1 MNTNKIKS
9 FAKEARIQLYKGV
22 ANQLLFWGFDDKGN
36 VNAEPEALPGGFTFR
51 GNVYNDVATVPKWK
65 KLKEKIQKSKE
76 SIKDVTE
83 EAAYTW
89 FNRLAAIKILE
100 ENQFIDPVLRFQ
112 QGSRVPM
119 LLQQAKAGQH
129 AVTNNAQK
137 ANLQES
143 LVQNDDE
150 KAFAILITHFC
161 NTHPLLKEVFGHLDD
176 YTEILVPNDL
186 LTADGF
192 VAMLNDETNIA
203 PEDFTEVE
211 LIGWLYQ
218 FYISDRKDEVFKGFK
233 ANKKARAE
241 DIPAATQIFTPKWIV
256 NYMVENTVGKIYLDY
271 EEDSELKNQMNY
283 LVDNQR
289 EGIREKGSEG
299 NSPLIPSNYSLIT
312 DITQLTLIDPACG
325 SGHILVTGFEW
336 LYKMYR
342 EQGYG
347 AKQAVESI
355 LKNNLYGLDLDDRA
369 MQLSRFAI
377 LLKAAQ
383 QLENAARG
391 EGKTLLGNTLAVL
404 PHVYAF
410 PEDHGFVSEDI
421 ATFTNNQYVKEIYQT
436 IDLLRQGKNIG
447 SALKLSLPAEAISIL
462 QQQYHQWQQ
471 KSNAGTLDLE
481 QQAIWAHLKSYVEVA
496 LVLTQQYA
504 AVVANP
510 PYMGQKSMN
519 GALKDY
525 VNTHYP
531 MTKADLMTIFM
542 EVIPNLTKDN
552 FHFALINLPSWLFLS
567 TFEKMREDYLT
578 NYRIDSL
585 LHMGR
590 GIFGIDF
597 GSVAFAI
604 QKQSSN
610 ENSKG
615 SYFRLHERN
624 FQHIYFE
631 DIEKLFLYSNGKVD
645 YKYDFNQ
652 YRDEDGVSEIPENGT
667 AIGKQIFYPNIP
679 QTNFE
684 KIPGSPIAYWVSE
697 KVIDIFEKYDK
708 LEDYL
713 IPSNGIQ
720 TGNNEMFT
728 RQTWEV
734 CKSKVN
740 LKWFFYAKG
749 GQKRKWYGNLD
760 VIVNYKDDGF
770 DIKSQ
775 GNSCFRGKEFYFKS
789 GLTWSDIASQGLS
802 FRFLPENCLF
812 DAKGPSA
819 FGEHSKYFLGLL
831 NTNFVSNLSVA
842 LNPTLSFQIGEFK
855 KIPIRFADEF
865 DLEIID
871 ENIDISKTDW
881 DSRET
886 SWDFEQNPLLGI
898 RDLGIWDLGSSEKGS
913 GMENSSL
920 VSTNY
925 SLKEAYQTW
934 QEKVSKDFFQLHTNE
949 EELNRI
955 FIDIYGLQ
963 DELTPEVAL
972 KDITILQDELK
983 ADELTQ
989 LEPAYRAGES
999 VVLPIQKEVV
1009 ISQLLSY
1016 LVGCMLGR
1024 YRLDKSGL
1032 HIAHPNASEEELK
1045 EYLVIGG
1052 KGLGAKSQELILNH
1066 IHYEHPEFSRSVG
1079 LAESYVVGNRSL
1091 QSQSQ
1096 FSEGGIVWTH
1106 ESNQTSN
1113 GISSQQYSRRTSA
1126 GNQGISSLS
1135 ENSEGFA
1142 SRNGYATGDSLSAEL
1157 SSGNPAEESPESN
1170 HRNTEN
1176 AEWINEQAK
1185 QLITNRSSLFTFTI
1199 DDDAILPLMGNAC
1212 AFPDDAVK
1220 RIEDILHRIYGE
1232 DSHTQNLNFIDDA
1245 LGMKLDKWMT
1255 EKFWPYHISGNVY
1268 KKKPIYWLFSSNPKK
1283 PHTAAF
1289 RVLVYMHR
1297 MDGYTVQ
1304 KIMQNYLHPH
1314 QDYLKD
1320 KQQAMEKNEANLSK
1334 QELKIFEN
1342 LEKQIS
1348 ELKAYN
1354 EVLKKLAAQQIT
1366 FDLDDGVT
1374 VNYAKFDGALAVI

>member
-9 FAKEARIQLYKGV
+9 FAKQARIQLYKGV

-36 VNAEPEALPGGFTFR
+36 VTAEPEAIPGGFTFR
-51 GNVYNDVATVPKWK
+51 SAVYNDVTTVPKWK

-76 SIKDVTE
+76 SVKDVTE

-100 ENQFIDPVLRFQ
+100 ENNFIDQVLRFQ
-112 QGSRVPM
+112 DRSFVPM
-119 LLQQAKAGQH
+119 ILQQAKAGQH
-129 AVTNNAQK
+129 AVTNTAQK
-137 ANLQES
+137 ANLQEA
-143 LVQNDDE
+143 LLQNDDE
-150 KAFAILITHFC
+150 KAFAILIIQYC

-176 YTEILVPNDL
+176 YTEILIPNDL

-192 VAMLNDETNIA
+192 LAMLNDEANISA
-203 PEDFTEVE
+203 EDFTQVE

-218 FYISDRKDEVFKGFK
+218 FYIADRKDEVFRSFK

-271 EEDSELKNQMNY
+271 EEDSELKSQMKY
-283 LVDNQR
+283 LVENETD
-289 EGIREKGSEG
+289 GK
-299 NSPLIPSNYSLIT
+299 SPLID
-312 DITQLTLIDPACG
+312 DISQLTLIDPACG

-369 MQLSRFAI
+369 MQLSRFAV

-383 QLENAARG
+383 QLEAVARG
-391 EGKTLLGNTLAVL
+391 EGKTLLGNTLVVL

-410 PEDHGFVSEDI
+410 PEEHGFVSEDI
-421 ATFTNNQYVKEIYQT
+421 ATFTNNQYVKEIYQI
-436 IDLLRQGKNIG
+436 IDQLRQGKNIG
-447 SALKLSLPAEAISIL
+447 SALKLSLPEEAIAVL
-462 QQQYHQWQQ
+462 KQQYQTWQQ
-471 KSNAGTLDLE
+471 KGQAGTLDLE
-481 QQAIWAHLKSYVEVA
+481 QQAIWAYLKDYVEVA

-519 GALKDY
+519 GTLKDY

-542 EVIPNLTKDN
+542 EVIPNLTKDDY
-552 FHFALINLPSWLFLS
+552 HFALINLPSWLFLS
-567 TFEKMREDYLT
+567 TFEKMREDYLR

-615 SYFRLHERN
+615 SYFKLHERN

-631 DIEKLFLYSNGKVD
+631 DIEKLFLYSNGKID

-667 AIGKQIFYPNIP
+667 AVGKQIFYPNIP

-684 KIPGSPIAYWVSE
+684 KIPGSPIAFWLNDNWRNIFGNQYIKDIVDVKAGTVTGNDNYFINLWFEISYQEFTNVDVTKENYNKFEIFQKGGSPRKYYGNYENFIKLSKFYDVKHYNPSIRRGDSDFYFKKGVGWSQIGSGTRTFRIIENSVCGTATPTIYSNKVCSNEYLCALLNTTISKTLLGIYNPTINLLTSDVGNIPFIFRENFAIDE
-697 KVIDIFEKYDK
+697 KVI
-708 LEDYL
+708 
-713 IPSNGIQ
+713 
-720 TGNNEMFT
+720 NNI
-728 RQTWEV
+728 
-734 CKSKVN
+734 S
-740 LKWFFYAKG
+740 L
-749 GQKRKWYGNLD
+749 
-760 VIVNYKDDGF
+760 
-770 DIKSQ
+770 
-775 GNSCFRGKEFYFKS
+775 
-789 GLTWSDIASQGLS
+789 
-802 FRFLPENCLF
+802 
-812 DAKGPSA
+812 
-819 FGEHSKYFLGLL
+819 
-831 NTNFVSNLSVA
+831 
-842 LNPTLSFQIGEFK
+842 
-855 KIPIRFADEF
+855 
-865 DLEIID
+865 
-871 ENIDISKTDW
+871 SKTDW

-886 SWDFEQNPLLGI
+886 SWDFEQNPLLAQQQT
-898 RDLGIWDLGSSEKGS
+898 
-913 GMENSSL
+913 SL
-920 VSTNY
+920 
-925 SLKEAYQTW
+925 SLAYQSW
-934 QEKVSKDFFQLHTNE
+934 QEKVSEDFFQLHANE

-983 ADELTQ
+983 AEELTA
-989 LEPAYRAGES
+989 LESAYRTEET
-999 VVLPIQKEVV
+999 VVLPIQKDVV
-1009 ISQLLSY
+1009 VSQLLSY

-1024 YRLDKSGL
+1024 YRLDKTGL
-1032 HIAHPNASEEELK
+1032 HIAHPNASEEEL
-1045 EYLVIGG
+1045 
-1052 KGLGAKSQELILNH
+1052 AA
-1066 IHYEHPEFSRSVG
+1066 YEVAAALP
-1079 LAESYVVGNRSL
+1079 L
-1091 QSQSQ
+1091 
-1096 FSEGGIVWTH
+1096 
-1106 ESNQTSN
+1106 
-1113 GISSQQYSRRTSA
+1113 
-1126 GNQGISSLS
+1126 
-1135 ENSEGFA
+1135 
-1142 SRNGYATGDSLSAEL
+1142 
-1157 SSGNPAEESPESN
+1157 
-1170 HRNTEN
+1170 
-1176 AEWINEQAK
+1176 
-1185 QLITNRSSLFTFTI
+1185 TFTI

-1220 RIEDILHRIYGE
+1220 WVEDILHRIYGDE
-1232 DSHTQNLNFIDDA
+1232 SHIQNLNFIDDA

-1255 EKFWPYHISGNVY
+1255 EKFWLYHISGTQY

-1283 PHTAAF
+1283 PQTAAF

-1304 KIMQNYLHPH
+1304 KIMRNYLHPH
-1314 QDYLKD
+1314 QEYLRNQYEVFK
-1320 KQQAMEKNEANLSK
+1320 ENEANLSK
-1334 QELKIFEN
+1334 PELKTFEN
-1342 LEKQIS
+1342 LQKQMI
-1348 ELKAYN
+1348 ELKEYN
-1354 EVLKKLAAQQIT
+1354 EVLKQLADLQIT

-1374 VNYAKFDGALAVI
+1374 VNYAKFAGAVAVI

>member
-9 FAKEARIQLYKGV
+9 FAKQARIQLYKGV

-36 VNAEPEALPGGFTFR
+36 VNEEPEAIPGGFTFR
-51 GNVYNDVATVPKWK
+51 GNIYNDVAAVPKWK

-112 QGSRVPM
+112 EGSRVPM
-119 LLQQAKAGQH
+119 ILQQAKAGQN

-137 ANLQES
+137 ANLQEA
-143 LVQNDDE
+143 LLQNDDE
-150 KAFAILITHFC
+150 KAFAILITQYC
-161 NTHPLLKEVFGHLDD
+161 NAHPLLKEVFGHLDD

-192 VAMLNDETNIA
+192 VAMLNDDSNIA

-283 LVDNQR
+283 LVQNETDGKSQ
-289 EGIREKGSEG
+289 
-299 NSPLIPSNYSLIT
+299 LID

-410 PEDHGFVSEDI
+410 PEEHGFVSEEI
-421 ATFTNNQYVKEIYQT
+421 AAFTNNQYVKEIYQT

-447 SALKLSLPAEAISIL
+447 SALKLSLPAEAVTIL
-462 QQQYHQWQQ
+462 QQQYQQWQQ

-481 QQAIWAHLKSYVEVA
+481 QQAIWAHLKPYVEVA

-525 VNTHYP
+525 VNKHYP

-542 EVIPNLTKDN
+542 EVIPNLTKDDY
-552 FHFALINLPSWLFLS
+552 HFALINLPSWLFLS
-567 TFEKMREDYLT
+567 TFEKMRDHYLT

-604 QKQSSN
+604 QKQKSN
-610 ENSKG
+610 ENAKG

-631 DIEKLFLYSNGKVD
+631 DIEKLFLYSNGNVD

-652 YRDEDGVSEIPENGT
+652 YRDDEGVSEIPESGT
-667 AIGKQIFYPNIP
+667 RFGKQIFYPNIP

-697 KVIDIFEKYDK
+697 RVISSFENEKLYSYAHSFQGLISGDNDK
-708 LEDYL
+708 LLRLWFELCEDSISFDFKSYEAS
-713 IPSNGIQ
+713 I
-720 TGNNEMFT
+720 NNIT
-728 RQTWEV
+728 YVPYQ
-734 CKSKVN
+734 
-740 LKWFFYAKG
+740 KG
-749 GQKRKWYGNLD
+749 GSFRRWYGNKDYVLFWNGTGNHLTRARTENR
-760 VIVNYKDDGF
+760 NY
-770 DIKSQ
+770 
-775 GNSCFRGKEFYFKS
+775 YFKNGISWNFLSS
-789 GLTWSDIASQGLS
+789 GKYACRETDFGNLWDVSGTS
-802 FRFLPENCLF
+802 FFPNSENQF
-812 DAKGPSA
+812 Q
-819 FGEHSKYFLGLL
+819 FFLGLYNSKVIQLFL
-831 NTNFVSNLSVA
+831 NL
-842 LNPTLSFQIGEFK
+842 LNPTLNYQVENVLACPVNPSIFK
-855 KIPIRFADEF
+855 LEKIEGLVI
-865 DLEIID
+865 
-871 ENIDISKTDW
+871 NSKYISKTDW

-886 SWDFEQNPLLGI
+886 SWGFEQNPLLAQQQT
-898 RDLGIWDLGSSEKGS
+898 
-913 GMENSSL
+913 SL
-920 VSTNY
+920 
-925 SLKEAYQTW
+925 SLAYQTW

-955 FIDIYGLQ
+955 FINIYGLQ

-983 ADELTQ
+983 AEELTA
-989 LEPAYRAGES
+989 LEPAYRAGET
-999 VVLPIQKEVV
+999 VVLPVQKEVV

-1032 HIAHPNASEEELK
+1032 HIAHPNANEEELAAY
-1045 EYLVIGG
+1045 EVSEVALPFTM
-1052 KGLGAKSQELILNH
+1052 H
-1066 IHYEHPEFSRSVG
+1066 IDE
-1079 LAESYVVGNRSL
+1079 
-1091 QSQSQ
+1091 
-1096 FSEGGIVWTH
+1096 
-1106 ESNQTSN
+1106 
-1113 GISSQQYSRRTSA
+1113 
-1126 GNQGISSLS
+1126 
-1135 ENSEGFA
+1135 
-1142 SRNGYATGDSLSAEL
+1142 
-1157 SSGNPAEESPESN
+1157 
-1170 HRNTEN
+1170 
-1176 AEWINEQAK
+1176 
-1185 QLITNRSSLFTFTI
+1185 
-1199 DDDAILPLMGNAC
+1199 DAILPLMGAAC

-1220 RIEDILHRIYGE
+1220 RVEDILHRIYGDE
-1232 DSHTQNLNFIDDA
+1232 SHIQNLNFIDDA

-1255 EKFWPYHISGNVY
+1255 EKFWTYHISGNVY

-1283 PHTAAF
+1283 PQTAAF

-1297 MDGYTVQ
+1297 MDAYTVQ
-1304 KIMQNYLHPH
+1304 KIMRNYLHPH
-1314 QDYLKD
+1314 QEYLRNQYEVMK
-1320 KQQAMEKNEANLSK
+1320 ENEANLSK
-1334 QELKIFEN
+1334 QELKTFEN
-1342 LEKQIS
+1342 LQKQMV
-1348 ELKAYN
+1348 ELKEYN
-1354 EVLKKLAAQQIT
+1354 EVLKELASQQIT

-1374 VNYAKFDGALAVI
+1374 VNYAKFEGAVAVI

>member
-36 VNAEPEALPGGFTFR
+36 VNAEPEAIPGGFTFR
-51 GNVYNDVATVPKWK
+51 GTVYNDVTTVPKWK
-65 KLKEKIQKSKE
+65 KLKEKVQKSKE

-89 FNRLAAIKILE
+89 FNRLAAIRILE
-100 ENQFIDPVLRFQ
+100 ENNFIDPVLRFQ
-112 QGSRVPM
+112 RGSIVPM
-119 LLQQAKAGQH
+119 ILQQAKAGQH

-137 ANLQES
+137 INLQEA
-143 LVQNDDE
+143 LLQNDDE
-150 KAFAILITHFC
+150 RAFAILITQYC
-161 NTHPLLKEVFGHLDD
+161 NAHPLLKEVFGHLDD

-186 LTADGF
+186 LTTDGF
-192 VAMLNDETNIA
+192 VAMLNDESNIA

-256 NYMVENTVGKIYLDY
+256 KYMVENTVGKIYLDY

-283 LVDNQR
+283 LVQNETDGKSQ
-289 EGIREKGSEG
+289 
-299 NSPLIPSNYSLIT
+299 LID
-312 DITQLTLIDPACG
+312 DITELTLIDPACG

-410 PEDHGFVSEDI
+410 PEEHGFVSEEI

-462 QQQYHQWQQ
+462 QKQYQQWQQ

-481 QQAIWAHLKSYVEVA
+481 QQAIWAHLKPYVEVA

-525 VNTHYP
+525 VNMHYP

-567 TFEKMREDYLT
+567 TFEKMREHYLT
-578 NYRIDSL
+578 NYRVDSL

-604 QKQSSN
+604 QKQGSN
-610 ENSKG
+610 ENFKG

-631 DIEKLFLYSNGKVD
+631 DIEKLFLYSNGKIN

-667 AIGKQIFYPNIP
+667 TIGKQIFYPNIP

-697 KVIDIFEKYDK
+697 REQNIYSEGK
-708 LEDYL
+708 LLGSSAFPRKGLD
-713 IPSNGIQ
+713 
-720 TGNNEMFT
+720 TGENDLFLKLWT
-728 RQTWEV
+728 EV
-734 CKSKVN
+734 SMKNSSVFSLNKN
-740 LKWFFYAKG
+740 LKWFPYNKG
-749 GQKRKWYGNLD
+749 GGYRKWYGNREYL
-760 VIVNYKDDGF
+760 INWKNDGEE
-770 DIKSQ
+770 IKSRLNLEKKKPTIRNQ
-775 GNSCFRGKEFYFKS
+775 SFYFREGFTWS
-789 GLTWSDIASQGLS
+789 TISSGGFSARFSPIGSLFDNGGCTLFANENIEYIAGLTNSLIAKRYLEFLAPTLNFQPGDISKILLIESPKNLS
-802 FRFLPENCLF
+802 YIKN
-812 DAKGPSA
+812 
-819 FGEHSKYFLGLL
+819 
-831 NTNFVSNLSVA
+831 NVSNAIS
-842 LNPTLSFQIGEFK
+842 
-855 KIPIRFADEF
+855 
-865 DLEIID
+865 
-871 ENIDISKTDW
+871 ISKTDW

-886 SWDFEQNPLLGI
+886 SWDFEQNPLLAQQQA
-898 RDLGIWDLGSSEKGS
+898 
-913 GMENSSL
+913 SL
-920 VSTNY
+920 
-925 SLKEAYQTW
+925 SLAYQTW
-934 QEKVSKDFFQLHTNE
+934 QEAVSKDFFQLHTNE

-983 ADELTQ
+983 AEELTA
-989 LEPAYRAGES
+989 LEPAYRAGET

-1032 HIAHPNASEEELK
+1032 HIAHPNATEEEL
-1045 EYLVIGG
+1045 
-1052 KGLGAKSQELILNH
+1052 AA
-1066 IHYEHPEFSRSVG
+1066 YEVAAAALP
-1079 LAESYVVGNRSL
+1079 
-1091 QSQSQ
+1091 
-1096 FSEGGIVWTH
+1096 
-1106 ESNQTSN
+1106 
-1113 GISSQQYSRRTSA
+1113 
-1126 GNQGISSLS
+1126 
-1135 ENSEGFA
+1135 
-1142 SRNGYATGDSLSAEL
+1142 
-1157 SSGNPAEESPESN
+1157 
-1170 HRNTEN
+1170 
-1176 AEWINEQAK
+1176 
-1185 QLITNRSSLFTFTI
+1185 FTFKI

-1220 RIEDILHRIYGE
+1220 KVEDILYRIFGE
-1232 DSHTQNLNFIDDA
+1232 KNHTQNLNFIDDA

-1255 EKFWPYHISGNVY
+1255 EKFWPFHISGTQY

-1283 PHTAAF
+1283 PQTAAF

-1304 KIMQNYLHPH
+1304 KIMRNYLHPH
-1314 QDYLKD
+1314 QEFVRNQYEMMK
-1320 KQQAMEKNEANLSK
+1320 ENEANLSK
-1334 QELKIFEN
+1334 QELKTFEN
-1342 LEKQIS
+1342 LQKQMI
-1348 ELKAYN
+1348 ELKEYN
-1354 EVLKKLAAQQIT
+1354 EVLKELAAKQIT

-1374 VNYAKFDGALAVI
+1374 VNYERFEGAVAVI

>member
-9 FAKEARIQLYKGV
+9 FAKQARIQLYKGV

-36 VNAEPEALPGGFTFR
+36 VNAEPEAIPGGFTFR

-100 ENQFIDPVLRFQ
+100 ENNFIDPVLRFQ

-119 LLQQAKAGQH
+119 ILQQAKANQH
-129 AVTNNAQK
+129 AVTKTVEK
-137 ANLQES
+137 ANLQEA
-143 LVQNDDE
+143 LLQNDDE
-150 KAFAILITHFC
+150 KAFAILITHYC

-186 LTADGF
+186 LTTDGF
-192 VAMLNDETNIA
+192 VAMLNDENNIA

-218 FYISDRKDEVFKGFK
+218 FYIADRKDEVFKGFK

-283 LVDNQR
+283 LVQYETDGKSQ
-289 EGIREKGSEG
+289 
-299 NSPLIPSNYSLIT
+299 LID

-391 EGKTLLGNTLAVL
+391 EGKSLLGNTLAVL

-410 PEDHGFVSEDI
+410 PEELGFVSEEI

-447 SALKLSLPAEAISIL
+447 SALQLSLPAEAVSIL
-462 QQQYHQWQQ
+462 QQQYQQWQQ

-525 VNTHYP
+525 VNKHYP
-531 MTKADLMTIFM
+531 MTKSDLFAVFM
-542 EVIPNLTKDN
+542 EVCLALDKPNGLMGM
-552 FHFALINLPSWLFLS
+552 INQHSWMFLS
-567 TFEKMREDYLT
+567 SYEKYREHLLLNFGIESMLHLGPRTFEELSGEVVQSTAFVLNNAVPKNAKAGY
-578 NYRIDSL
+578 YRL
-585 LHMGR
+585 
-590 GIFGIDF
+590 
-597 GSVAFAI
+597 
-604 QKQSSN
+604 
-610 ENSKG
+610 
-615 SYFRLHERN
+615 
-624 FQHIYFE
+624 
-631 DIEKLFLYSNGKVD
+631 VD
-645 YKYDFNQ
+645 YKSNT
-652 YRDEDGVSEIPENGT
+652 EKE
-667 AIGKQIFYPNIP
+667 KQFLQHHNFHPNIP

-697 KVIDIFEKYDK
+697 KIVNSFFEKHPLKNVLTTREGMATADNDRF
-708 LEDYL
+708 LRFW
-713 IPSNGIQ
+713 
-720 TGNNEMFT
+720 NELSIYKIGFN
-728 RQTWEV
+728 
-734 CKSKVN
+734 CKSEEDSLTYPV
-740 LKWFFYAKG
+740 WFPYNKG
-749 GQKRKWYGNLD
+749 GSYRKWYGNNEYCVEYGNKGFNIKNNREDKTGRLRSH
-760 VIVNYKDDGF
+760 NYNGEFGF
-770 DIKSQ
+770 IE
-775 GNSCFRGKEFYFKS
+775 GI
-789 GLTWSDIASQGLS
+789 TWSAISSGDISV
-802 FRFLPENCLF
+802 RFSPTGFLF
-812 DAKGPSA
+812 DSKGAKGFSA
-819 FGEHSKYFLGLL
+819 NKIEVLALL
-831 NTNFVSNLSVA
+831 NSNVSMKFLEVLS
-842 LNPTLSFQIGEFK
+842 PTMDFKVGDIIQIPFK
-855 KIPIRFADEF
+855 N
-865 DLEIID
+865 EIISD
-871 ENIDISKTDW
+871 DTKVISLECIKISKTDW

-886 SWDFEQNPLLGI
+886 SWDFEQNPLLAQQQT
-898 RDLGIWDLGSSEKGS
+898 
-913 GMENSSL
+913 SL
-920 VSTNY
+920 
-925 SLKEAYQTW
+925 SLAYQTW
-934 QEKVSKDFFQLHTNE
+934 QEKVSQDFFQLHTNE

-963 DELTPEVAL
+963 EELTPEVAL

-983 ADELTQ
+983 SDELTA
-989 LEPAYRAGES
+989 LEPAYRAGETI
-999 VVLPIQKEVV
+999 VLPIQKEVV

-1032 HIAHPNASEEELK
+1032 HIAHPKASEEEL
-1045 EYLVIGG
+1045 
-1052 KGLGAKSQELILNH
+1052 AN
-1066 IHYEHPEFSRSVG
+1066 YEVAAAALP
-1079 LAESYVVGNRSL
+1079 
-1091 QSQSQ
+1091 
-1096 FSEGGIVWTH
+1096 
-1106 ESNQTSN
+1106 
-1113 GISSQQYSRRTSA
+1113 
-1126 GNQGISSLS
+1126 
-1135 ENSEGFA
+1135 
-1142 SRNGYATGDSLSAEL
+1142 
-1157 SSGNPAEESPESN
+1157 
-1170 HRNTEN
+1170 
-1176 AEWINEQAK
+1176 
-1185 QLITNRSSLFTFTI
+1185 FTFTI
-1199 DDDAILPLMGNAC
+1199 DDDAILPLMGSAC

-1220 RIEDILHRIYGE
+1220 KVEDILYRIFGE
-1232 DSHTQNLNFIDDA
+1232 KNHTQNLNFIDDS

-1255 EKFWPYHISGNVY
+1255 DKFWSYHISGNVY

-1283 PHTAAF
+1283 PQTAAF

-1304 KIMQNYLHPH
+1304 KIMRNYLHPH
-1314 QDYLKD
+1314 QEFVRNQYESMK
-1320 KQQAMEKNEANLSK
+1320 ENEANLSK
-1334 QELKIFEN
+1334 QELKTFEN
-1342 LEKQIS
+1342 LQKQMI
-1348 ELKAYN
+1348 ELKEYN
-1354 EVLKKLAAQQIT
+1354 EVLKELAAQQIT

-1374 VNYAKFDGALAVI
+1374 VNYAKFEGAVAVV

>member
-9 FAKEARIQLYKGV
+9 FAKQARIQLYKGV

-36 VNAEPEALPGGFTFR
+36 VNEEPEAIPGGFTFR
-51 GNVYNDVATVPKWK
+51 GNIYNDVAAVPKWK

-112 QGSRVPM
+112 EGSRVPM
-119 LLQQAKAGQH
+119 ILQQAKAGQN

-137 ANLQES
+137 ANLQEA
-143 LVQNDDE
+143 LLQNDDE
-150 KAFAILITHFC
+150 KAFAILITHYC

-192 VAMLNDETNIA
+192 VAMLNDDSNIA

-283 LVDNQR
+283 LVHNETDDKSQ
-289 EGIREKGSEG
+289 
-299 NSPLIPSNYSLIT
+299 LID

-383 QLENAARG
+383 QLETAARG

-410 PEDHGFVSEDI
+410 PEEHGFVSEDI
-421 ATFTNNQYVKEIYQT
+421 ATFTNSQYVKEIYQT

-447 SALKLSLPAEAISIL
+447 SALKLSLPEDAIAVL
-462 QQQYHQWQQ
+462 KQQYQTWQQ
-471 KSNAGTLDLE
+471 KSHAGTLDLE
-481 QQAIWAHLKSYVEVA
+481 QQAIWAYLKDYVEVA

-531 MTKADLMTIFM
+531 MTKSDLFAVFM
-542 EVIPNLTKDN
+542 EVCLSLDKQNGLMGM
-552 FHFALINLPSWLFLS
+552 INQHSWMFLS
-567 TFEKMREDYLT
+567 SYEKYREHLLLNFGIESMLHLGPRTFEELSGEVVQSTAFVLNNAVPKNAKGGY
-578 NYRIDSL
+578 YRL
-585 LHMGR
+585 
-590 GIFGIDF
+590 
-597 GSVAFAI
+597 
-604 QKQSSN
+604 
-610 ENSKG
+610 
-615 SYFRLHERN
+615 
-624 FQHIYFE
+624 
-631 DIEKLFLYSNGKVD
+631 VD
-645 YKYDFNQ
+645 YKSNTEKENQ
-652 YRDEDGVSEIPENGT
+652 FLQHHN
-667 AIGKQIFYPNIP
+667 FYPNIP
-679 QTNFE
+679 QDNFE
-684 KIPGSPIAYWVSE
+684 KIPGSPIAYWTSINLINTFTNE
-697 KVIDIFEKYDK
+697 KTIGE
-708 LEDYL
+708 LE
-713 IPSNGIQ
+713 NCK
-720 TGNNEMFT
+720 TGLKTGDNERFV
-728 RQTWEV
+728 RNWQEV
-734 CKSKVN
+734 EIKNIGFNFSREQAKFSG
-740 LKWFFYAKG
+740 LKWFPLLKG
-749 GQKRKWYGNLD
+749 GLFKKWYGNHES
-760 VIVNYKDDGF
+760 VVNWQFDGKEII
-770 DIKSQ
+770 DWCNYLNTINTP
-775 GNSCFRGKEFYFKS
+775 GGVAVGREFYFKR
-789 GLTWSDIASQGLS
+789 GLCWNMISANNQFAMRQFPDGFIFNMASNSVFLNNEEFAS
-802 FRFLPENCLF
+802 F
-812 DAKGPSA
+812 
-819 FGEHSKYFLGLL
+819 YLGLFNSKVGSSIL
-831 NTNFVSNLSVA
+831 NL
-842 LNPTLSFQIGEFK
+842 LNPTMNVSSGVLGKTPILSTNIQLEG
-855 KIPIRFADEF
+855 KISLNVF
-865 DLEIID
+865 
-871 ENIDISKTDW
+871 ISKTDW

-886 SWDFEQNPLLGI
+886 SWDFEQNPLLAQQQA
-898 RDLGIWDLGSSEKGS
+898 
-913 GMENSSL
+913 SL
-920 VSTNY
+920 A
-925 SLKEAYQTW
+925 LAYQTW
-934 QEKVSKDFFQLHTNE
+934 QEKVSKDFFQLHSNE

-963 DELTPEVAL
+963 EELTPEVAL

-983 ADELTQ
+983 AEDLTA
-989 LEPAYRAGES
+989 LEPVYRAGET
-999 VVLPIQKEVV
+999 VVLPVQKEVV

-1024 YRLDKSGL
+1024 YRLDKKGL
-1032 HIAHPNASEEELK
+1032 HIAHPNATEEEL
-1045 EYLVIGG
+1045 
-1052 KGLGAKSQELILNH
+1052 AN
-1066 IHYEHPEFSRSVG
+1066 YEV
-1079 LAESYVVGNRSL
+1079 
-1091 QSQSQ
+1091 
-1096 FSEGGIVWTH
+1096 SE
-1106 ESNQTSN
+1106 
-1113 GISSQQYSRRTSA
+1113 A
-1126 GNQGISSLS
+1126 AL
-1135 ENSEGFA
+1135 
-1142 SRNGYATGDSLSAEL
+1142 
-1157 SSGNPAEESPESN
+1157 P
-1170 HRNTEN
+1170 
-1176 AEWINEQAK
+1176 
-1185 QLITNRSSLFTFTI
+1185 FTFSI
-1199 DDDAILPLMGNAC
+1199 DDDAILPLMGAAC

-1220 RIEDILHRIYGE
+1220 RAEDILHRIYGE

-1255 EKFWPYHISGNVY
+1255 EKFWPYHISGTQY
-1268 KKKPIYWLFSSNPKK
+1268 KKKPIYWLFCSNPKK
-1283 PHTAAF
+1283 PQTAAF

-1297 MDGYTVQ
+1297 MDAYTVQ
-1304 KIMQNYLHPH
+1304 KIMRNYLHPH
-1314 QDYLKD
+1314 QEYLRNQYEVMK
-1320 KQQAMEKNEANLSK
+1320 ENEANLSK
-1334 QELKIFEN
+1334 QELKTFEN
-1342 LEKQIS
+1342 LQKQMV
-1348 ELKAYN
+1348 ELKEYN
-1354 EVLKKLAAQQIT
+1354 EVLKELASQQIT

-1374 VNYAKFDGALAVI
+1374 VNYAKFEGAVAVI

>member
-9 FAKEARIQLYKGV
+9 FAKQARIQLYKGV
-22 ANQLLFWGFDDKGN
+22 TNQLLFWGFDDKGN
-36 VNAEPEALPGGFTFR
+36 VKAEPEAIPGGFTFR
-51 GNVYNDVATVPKWK
+51 GNIYNDVATVPKWK

-100 ENQFIDPVLRFQ
+100 ENKFIDPVLCCQ
-112 QGSRVPM
+112 EGSLVP
-119 LLQQAKAGQH
+119 LILQQAKAGQH
-129 AVTNNAQK
+129 TVTNAAQK
-137 ANLQES
+137 ANLQEA
-143 LVQNDDE
+143 LLQNDDE
-150 KAFAILITHFC
+150 KAFAILITNYC
-161 NTHPLLKEVFGHLDD
+161 NTHPLLREVFGHLDD

-192 VAMLNDETNIA
+192 VAMLNDEANIA
-203 PEDFTEVE
+203 PEDFAEVE

-218 FYISDRKDEVFKGFK
+218 FYIADRKDEVFKGFK

-271 EEDSELKNQMNY
+271 EEDSDLKNQMKY
-283 LVDNQR
+283 LVQNETDGKSQ
-289 EGIREKGSEG
+289 
-299 NSPLIPSNYSLIT
+299 LID

-355 LKNNLYGLDLDDRA
+355 LKNNLYGLDLDERA

-391 EGKTLLGNTLAVL
+391 EGKTLLSKTLEVL

-410 PEDHGFVSEDI
+410 PEEHGFVSEDI

-436 IDLLRQGKNIG
+436 IDVLRQGKNIG
-447 SALKLSLPAEAISIL
+447 SALKLSLPAEAIAVL
-462 QQQYHQWQQ
+462 KQQYQEWQQ
-471 KSNAGTLDLE
+471 KSQAGTLDLE
-481 QQAIWAHLKSYVEVA
+481 QQAIWANLKPYAEVA

-567 TFEKMREDYLT
+567 TFEKMREDYLK

-604 QKQSSN
+604 QKQKSN
-610 ENSKG
+610 ENAKG

-652 YRDEDGVSEIPENGT
+652 YRDEEGVSEIPENGT

-697 KVIDIFEKYDK
+697 REQNIYSEGK
-708 LEDYL
+708 LLGSSAFPRKGLD
-713 IPSNGIQ
+713 
-720 TGNNEMFT
+720 TGENDLFLKLWT
-728 RQTWEV
+728 EV
-734 CKSKVN
+734 SLKNSSVFSLNKN
-740 LKWFFYAKG
+740 LKWFPYNKG
-749 GQKRKWYGNLD
+749 GGYRKWYGNREYL
-760 VIVNYKDDGF
+760 INWKNDGEE
-770 DIKSQ
+770 IKSRLTLDKKKPTIRNQ
-775 GNSCFRGKEFYFKS
+775 SFYFRE
-789 GLTWSDIASQGLS
+789 GFTWSTISSGGFSARFSPIGSLFDNGGCTLFANENLEYFAGLS
-802 FRFLPENCLF
+802 NSLIAKRYLEFLAPTLNF
-812 DAKGPSA
+812 QPGDI
-819 FGEHSKYFLGLL
+819 SKILL
-831 NTNFVSNLSVA
+831 IESKENLSSVKNNVESA
-842 LNPTLSFQIGEFK
+842 IS
-855 KIPIRFADEF
+855 
-865 DLEIID
+865 
-871 ENIDISKTDW
+871 ISKTDW

-886 SWDFEQNPLLGI
+886 SWDFQQNPLLAQQQ
-898 RDLGIWDLGSSEKGS
+898 
-913 GMENSSL
+913 NSL
-920 VSTNY
+920 A
-925 SLKEAYQTW
+925 LAYHSW
-934 QEKVSKDFFQLHTNE
+934 QEKVSQDFFQLHQNE

-963 DELTPEVAL
+963 EELTPEVAL

-983 ADELTQ
+983 AEELTQ
-989 LEPAYRAGES
+989 LEPAYRSGET

-1024 YRLDKSGL
+1024 YRLDKKGL
-1032 HIAHPNASEEELK
+1032 HIAHPNATEEEL
-1045 EYLVIGG
+1045 
-1052 KGLGAKSQELILNH
+1052 AA
-1066 IHYEHPEFSRSVG
+1066 YEVSDAALP
-1079 LAESYVVGNRSL
+1079 
-1091 QSQSQ
+1091 
-1096 FSEGGIVWTH
+1096 
-1106 ESNQTSN
+1106 
-1113 GISSQQYSRRTSA
+1113 
-1126 GNQGISSLS
+1126 
-1135 ENSEGFA
+1135 
-1142 SRNGYATGDSLSAEL
+1142 
-1157 SSGNPAEESPESN
+1157 
-1170 HRNTEN
+1170 
-1176 AEWINEQAK
+1176 
-1185 QLITNRSSLFTFTI
+1185 FTFTI
-1199 DDDAILPLMGNAC
+1199 DEDAILPLMGAAC

-1220 RIEDILHRIYGE
+1220 RIEDLLHRIYGDE
-1232 DSHTQNLNFIDDA
+1232 SHVQNLNFIDDA

-1255 EKFWPYHISGNVY
+1255 EKFWPYHISGTQY

-1283 PHTAAF
+1283 PQNAAF

-1304 KIMQNYLHPH
+1304 KIMRNYLHPH
-1314 QDYLKD
+1314 QEYLRNQYEALK
-1320 KQQAMEKNEANLSK
+1320 ENEANLSK
-1334 QELKIFEN
+1334 PELKIFEN
-1342 LEKQIS
+1342 LQKQMI
-1348 ELKAYN
+1348 ELKDYN
-1354 EVLKKLAAQQIT
+1354 EVLKELAAQQIA

-1374 VNYAKFDGALAVI
+1374 VNYAKFTGAVAVI

>member
-9 FAKEARIQLYKGV
+9 FAKQARIQLYKGV
-22 ANQLLFWGFDDKGN
+22 ANQLLFWGFDDKGD
-36 VNAEPEALPGGFTFR
+36 VNAEPEAIPGGFTFR
-51 GNVYNDVATVPKWK
+51 GTVYNDVATVPKWK

-100 ENQFIDPVLRFQ
+100 ENNFIDPVLRFQ

-119 LLQQAKAGQH
+119 ILQQAKANQH
-129 AVTNNAQK
+129 AVTKTVEK
-137 ANLQES
+137 ANLQNA
-143 LVQNDDE
+143 LLQNDDE
-150 KAFAILITHFC
+150 KAFAILITHYC
-161 NTHPLLKEVFGHLDD
+161 NTHPLLREVFGHLDD
-176 YTEILVPNDL
+176 YTEILIPNDL

-192 VAMLNDETNIA
+192 VAMLNDEANISA
-203 PEDFTEVE
+203 EDFTEVE

-271 EEDSELKNQMNY
+271 EEDSDLKSQMKY
-283 LVDNQR
+283 LVQNEADGKSQ
-289 EGIREKGSEG
+289 
-299 NSPLIPSNYSLIT
+299 LID

-383 QLENAARG
+383 QLESAAHG
-391 EGKTLLGNTLAVL
+391 EGKTLLSNTLEVL

-410 PEDHGFVSEDI
+410 PEEHSFVSDEI

-447 SALKLSLPAEAISIL
+447 SALKLSLPAEAIAVL
-462 QQQYHQWQQ
+462 KQQYQEWQQ
-471 KSNAGTLDLE
+471 KSHSGTLDLE
-481 QQAIWAHLKSYVEVA
+481 QQAIWAHLKPYVEVA

-567 TFEKMREDYLT
+567 TFEKMRKHYLSQ
-578 NYRIDSL
+578 YRIDSL

-631 DIEKLFLYSNGKVD
+631 DIEKLFLYSNGKID

-652 YRDEDGVSEIPENGT
+652 YRDEEGVSEIPKNGT
-667 AIGKQIFYPNIP
+667 AVGRQIFYPNIP

-684 KIPGSPIAYWVSE
+684 KIPGSPIAYSLSN
-697 KVIDIFEKYDK
+697 ISLNNLNNLLLDK
-708 LEDYL
+708 FAKTRAGT
-713 IPSNGIQ
+713 I
-720 TGNNEMFT
+720 TGNNKLFVRDWNEIDYKKINLNCEG
-728 RQTWEV
+728 REQSIIS
-734 CKSKVN
+734 SK
-740 LKWFFYAKG
+740 KWFPYSNG
-749 GQKRKWYGNLD
+749 GARRSWYGNLSS
-760 VIVNYKDDGF
+760 VVNWENDGLLMRNLKDE
-770 DIKSQ
+770 K
-775 GNSCFRGKEFYFKS
+775 GNIPAHAFNLEFIFKS
-789 GLTWSDIASQGLS
+789 NITWNSLSSNKFSARISENSLYDASGSFASIEHKYYHYLLAFLNSSITHHYLS
-802 FRFLPENCLF
+802 EF
-812 DAKGPSA
+812 
-819 FGEHSKYFLGLL
+819 
-831 NTNFVSNLSVA
+831 
-842 LNPTLSFQIGEFK
+842 NPTLNFQKGDIGKLPIIKSENE
-855 KIPIRFADEF
+855 KIKCIANKS
-865 DLEIID
+865 IS
-871 ENIDISKTDW
+871 ISKTDW

-886 SWDFEQNPLLGI
+886 SWDFEQNPLLA
-898 RDLGIWDLGSSEKGS
+898 KQQT
-913 GMENSSL
+913 SL
-920 VSTNY
+920 
-925 SLKEAYQTW
+925 SLAYQTW
-934 QEKVSKDFFQLHTNE
+934 QEKVSQDFFQLHSNE

-963 DELTPEVAL
+963 EELSPEVAL

-983 ADELTQ
+983 AEDLTA
-989 LEPAYRAGES
+989 LEPAYRAEET
-999 VVLPIQKEVV
+999 VLLPIHKEVV

-1024 YRLDKSGL
+1024 YRLDKKGL
-1032 HIAHPNASEEELK
+1032 HIAHPNATEEEL
-1045 EYLVIGG
+1045 
-1052 KGLGAKSQELILNH
+1052 AA
-1066 IHYEHPEFSRSVG
+1066 YEV
-1079 LAESYVVGNRSL
+1079 
-1091 QSQSQ
+1091 
-1096 FSEGGIVWTH
+1096 SE
-1106 ESNQTSN
+1106 
-1113 GISSQQYSRRTSA
+1113 A
-1126 GNQGISSLS
+1126 AL
-1135 ENSEGFA
+1135 
-1142 SRNGYATGDSLSAEL
+1142 
-1157 SSGNPAEESPESN
+1157 P
-1170 HRNTEN
+1170 
-1176 AEWINEQAK
+1176 
-1185 QLITNRSSLFTFTI
+1185 FTFTI
-1199 DDDAILPLMGNAC
+1199 DEDAILPLMGAAC

-1220 RIEDILHRIYGE
+1220 RIEDILHRIYGDE
-1232 DSHTQNLNFIDDA
+1232 SHIQNLNFIDDA

-1255 EKFWPYHISGNVY
+1255 EKFWPYHISGTQY

-1283 PHTAAF
+1283 TQNAAF
-1289 RVLVYMHR
+1289 QVLVYMHR

-1304 KIMQNYLHPH
+1304 KIMRNYLHPH
-1314 QDYLKD
+1314 QEYLRDQYEALK
-1320 KQQAMEKNEANLSK
+1320 ENEVNLSK
-1334 QELKIFEN
+1334 QELKTFEN
-1342 LEKQIS
+1342 LQKQMI
-1348 ELKAYN
+1348 ELKEYN
-1354 EVLKKLAAQQIT
+1354 EVLKELAAQQIT

-1374 VNYAKFDGALAVI
+1374 VNYAKFTGAVAVI

>member
-9 FAKEARIQLYKGV
+9 FAKQARIQLYKGV

-36 VNAEPEALPGGFTFR
+36 VNAEPEAIPGGFTFR

-100 ENQFIDPVLRFQ
+100 ENNFIDPVLRFQ

-119 LLQQAKAGQH
+119 ILQQAKAGQH
-129 AVTNNAQK
+129 SVTNNAQK
-137 ANLQES
+137 ANLQEA

-192 VAMLNDETNIA
+192 VAMLNDENNIA

-283 LVDNQR
+283 LVQNETDGKSQ
-289 EGIREKGSEG
+289 
-299 NSPLIPSNYSLIT
+299 LID

-410 PEDHGFVSEDI
+410 PEEHGFVSDEI
-421 ATFTNNQYVKEIYQT
+421 ATFTNNQYVKAIYQT

-447 SALKLSLPAEAISIL
+447 SALKLSLPAEAISIV
-462 QQQYHQWQQ
+462 QQQYQQWQQ

-481 QQAIWAHLKSYVEVA
+481 QQAIWAHLKPYVEVA

-519 GALKDY
+519 SALKDY

-542 EVIPNLTKDN
+542 EVIPYLTKDN

-667 AIGKQIFYPNIP
+667 AVGKQIFYPNIP

-697 KVIDIFEKYDK
+697 KVVALYQDEQQLSEEVNFRT
-708 LEDYL
+708 
-713 IPSNGIQ
+713 GI
-720 TGNNEMFT
+720 TTADNVKFT
-728 RQTWEV
+728 RFWYEL
-734 CKSKVN
+734 N
-740 LKWFFYAKG
+740 LPLAPKWFFMRSG
-749 GQKRKWYGNLD
+749 SSFRKWYGSLND
-760 VIVNYKDDGF
+760 VVNWENDGSEIRKQKGSSIRSIEF
-770 DIKSQ
+770 Q
-775 GNSCFRGKEFYFKS
+775 FKEAI
-789 GLTWSDIASQGLS
+789 TWSKITSGKPSVRFSPEKVMFDAVGLS
-802 FRFLPENCLF
+802 GFGLINNLF
-812 DAKGPSA
+812 FAMA
-819 FGEHSKYFLGLL
+819 LVNSKLGDYFLSITNASMSLL
-831 NTNFVSNLSVA
+831 VSDM
-842 LNPTLSFQIGEFK
+842 G
-855 KIPIRFADEF
+855 KIPNKTY
-865 DLEIID
+865 DLDNEVINQ
-871 ENIDISKTDW
+871 NIKISKTDW

-886 SWDFEQNPLLGI
+886 SWDFEQNPLLAQQQT
-898 RDLGIWDLGSSEKGS
+898 
-913 GMENSSL
+913 SL
-920 VSTNY
+920 
-925 SLKEAYQTW
+925 SLAYQTW
-934 QEKVSKDFFQLHTNE
+934 QENVSKDFFQLHSNE

-983 ADELTQ
+983 AEELTA
-989 LEPAYRAGES
+989 LEPAYRAGET

-1032 HIAHPNASEEELK
+1032 HIAHPNANEEKLAAYEVSEVAL
-1045 EYLVIGG
+1045 
-1052 KGLGAKSQELILNH
+1052 
-1066 IHYEHPEFSRSVG
+1066 P
-1079 LAESYVVGNRSL
+1079 
-1091 QSQSQ
+1091 
-1096 FSEGGIVWTH
+1096 
-1106 ESNQTSN
+1106 
-1113 GISSQQYSRRTSA
+1113 
-1126 GNQGISSLS
+1126 
-1135 ENSEGFA
+1135 FA
-1142 SRNGYATGDSLSAEL
+1142 M
-1157 SSGNPAEESPESN
+1157 
-1170 HRNTEN
+1170 
-1176 AEWINEQAK
+1176 Q
-1185 QLITNRSSLFTFTI
+1185 I

-1220 RIEDILHRIYGE
+1220 WAEDLLYRIFGE
-1232 DSHTQNLNFIDDA
+1232 KTHTQNLNFIDDA

-1255 EKFWPYHISGNVY
+1255 EKFWPYHISGTQY

-1283 PHTAAF
+1283 PQTAAF

-1304 KIMQNYLHPH
+1304 KVMQNYLHPH

-1320 KQQAMEKNEANLSK
+1320 KQQTMEKDEANLSK

-1342 LEKQIS
+1342 LQKQIS
-1348 ELKAYN
+1348 ELKEYN

>member
-9 FAKEARIQLYKGV
+9 FAKQARIQLYKGV

-36 VNAEPEALPGGFTFR
+36 VNAEPEAIPGGFTFR

-76 SIKDVTE
+76 SIKDATE

-100 ENQFIDPVLRFQ
+100 ENNFIDPVLRFQ

-119 LLQQAKAGQH
+119 ILQQSKAGQH
-129 AVTNNAQK
+129 AVTKTVEK
-137 ANLQES
+137 ANLQNA
-143 LVQNDDE
+143 LLQNDDE
-150 KAFAILITHFC
+150 KAFAILITQYC

-186 LTADGF
+186 LTTDGF
-192 VAMLNDETNIA
+192 VAMLNDEANIA

-218 FYISDRKDEVFKGFK
+218 FYIADRKDEVFKGFK

-283 LVDNQR
+283 LVQNETDGKSQ
-289 EGIREKGSEG
+289 
-299 NSPLIPSNYSLIT
+299 LID

-325 SGHILVTGFEW
+325 SGHILVTSFEW

-342 EQGYG
+342 EQGYA

-383 QLENAARG
+383 QVENAARG

-410 PEDHGFVSEDI
+410 PEDHGFVSEEI

-447 SALKLSLPAEAISIL
+447 SALKLSLPAEANTIL
-462 QQQYHQWQQ
+462 QQQYQQWQQ
-471 KSNAGTLDLE
+471 KGNAGTLDFE
-481 QQAIWAHLKSYVEVA
+481 QQAIWAHLKPYVEVA

-510 PYMGQKSMN
+510 PYLGTRNMN
-519 GALKDY
+519 AKLHSF
-525 VNTHYP
+525 VISNYP
-531 MTKADLMTIFM
+531 
-542 EVIPNLTKDN
+542 LTKTDLFAVFIEVGLQLIKKNGFLGMINQESWGYTSSYKKFRKKLIDN
-552 FHFALINLPSWLFLS
+552 FSIDSMLHLGPRVFEEINGEKVRSIAFVVKNSSEKITTATYVRLVDFNSSSLKRLNFFDKKNWYNNVRQENFEIIKDAPLAYWFNNKLVSLFVENKPLENYSEPRKGNSTSNNDLFLRYW
-567 TFEKMREDYLT
+567 FEIESSKISFYSESVFS
-578 NYRIDSL
+578 SL
-585 LHMGR
+585 EY
-590 GIFGIDF
+590 
-597 GSVAFAI
+597 
-604 QKQSSN
+604 QK
-610 ENSKG
+610 
-615 SYFRLHERN
+615 YW
-624 FQHIYFE
+624 
-631 DIEKLFLYSNGKVD
+631 
-645 YKYDFNQ
+645 
-652 YRDEDGVSEIPENGT
+652 IPYN
-667 AIGKQIFYPNIP
+667 
-679 QTNFE
+679 
-684 KIPGSPIAYWVSE
+684 
-697 KVIDIFEKYDK
+697 
-708 LEDYL
+708 
-713 IPSNGIQ
+713 
-720 TGNNEMFT
+720 
-728 RQTWEV
+728 
-734 CKSKVN
+734 
-740 LKWFFYAKG
+740 KG
-749 GQKRKWYGNLD
+749 GGQRKWYGYNEQ
-760 VIVNYKDDGF
+760 VINWTQNGDAIRKIPTAVVTNEKYYM
-770 DIKSQ
+770 
-775 GNSCFRGKEFYFKS
+775 KEC
-789 GLTWSDIASQGLS
+789 LTWSAISGKTFGIRKLPIGYIFDNNGCSLFEVNEHEDYLLS
-802 FRFLPENCLF
+802 
-812 DAKGPSA
+812 
-819 FGEHSKYFLGLL
+819 LL
-831 NTNFVSNLSVA
+831 NSKVFLYITGM
-842 LNPTLSFQIGEFK
+842 LNPALAFHPGEVKKFPIILNSEFNKNISTKSF
-855 KIPIRFADEF
+855 
-865 DLEIID
+865 
-871 ENIDISKTDW
+871 NISKTDW

-886 SWDFEQNPLLGI
+886 SWDFEQNPLLAQQQI
-898 RDLGIWDLGSSEKGS
+898 
-913 GMENSSL
+913 SL
-920 VSTNY
+920 
-925 SLKEAYQTW
+925 SLAYQTW
-934 QEKVSKDFFQLHTNE
+934 QENVSRDFFQLHTNE

-963 DELTPEVAL
+963 EELTPEVAL

-1032 HIAHPNASEEELK
+1032 HIAHPNASEEEL
-1045 EYLVIGG
+1045 
-1052 KGLGAKSQELILNH
+1052 AN
-1066 IHYEHPEFSRSVG
+1066 YEV
-1079 LAESYVVGNRSL
+1079 
-1091 QSQSQ
+1091 
-1096 FSEGGIVWTH
+1096 
-1106 ESNQTSN
+1106 
-1113 GISSQQYSRRTSA
+1113 
-1126 GNQGISSLS
+1126 
-1135 ENSEGFA
+1135 
-1142 SRNGYATGDSLSAEL
+1142 ATAAL
-1157 SSGNPAEESPESN
+1157 P
-1170 HRNTEN
+1170 
-1176 AEWINEQAK
+1176 
-1185 QLITNRSSLFTFTI
+1185 FTFTI
-1199 DDDAILPLMGNAC
+1199 DDDAILPLMGTAC

-1220 RIEDILHRIYGE
+1220 RVEDILHRIYGE
-1232 DSHTQNLNFIDDA
+1232 DSHTQNLNFIADA

-1255 EKFWPYHISGNVY
+1255 EKFWPYHISGIQY

-1283 PHTAAF
+1283 PQTAAF

-1304 KIMQNYLHPH
+1304 KIMRNYLHPH
-1314 QDYLKD
+1314 QEYLRN
-1320 KQQAMEKNEANLSK
+1320 QYESMQENEANLSK
-1334 QELKIFEN
+1334 QELKNFEN
-1342 LEKQIS
+1342 LQKQMI
-1348 ELKAYN
+1348 ELKEYN
-1354 EVLKKLAAQQIT
+1354 EVLKELAAKQIT

-1374 VNYAKFDGALAVI
+1374 VNYEKFEGAVAVI